1 MGHAVRN
8 GKVVKNKRVM
18 KRIES
23 RNNPIVVQTGKLS
36 SRKHR
41 EEMRLFFFE
50 GAHLLEEYLR
60 FGQAPKT
67 VFIRDGAEEAYASLL
82 RRVPEE
88 ALISVPE
95 HVFSKLSTE
104 QAPQGILTVSPYLSC
119 VRRVS
124 SAEETLGRVL
134 FLASVRDAGNVG
146 TVIRTAASLG
156 WTVVLSPDCADPYAA
171 KTVRASMGALF
182 SGVVCV
188 CEDPLAYIRSFS
200 LSERRVFAASLG
212 ERERTLGRFPLRGD
226 DCFVIGNEGQGIDP
240 ALLAACREAVII
252 PMTGKTESLNAAI
265 AAAIIMW
272 EGVRTDGTE

>member
-1 MGHAVRN
+1 
-8 GKVVKNKRVM
+8 M

-23 RNNPIVVQTGKLS
+23 RNNPTVVQTSKLS
-36 SRKHR
+36 SRKYR
-41 EEMRLFFFE
+41 EETRSFFFE

-60 FGQAPKT
+60 FGLVPKT
-67 VFIRDGAEEAYASLL
+67 VFVRDGAEETYASLL
-82 RRVPEE
+82 RQVPED
-88 ALISVPE
+88 ALVSVPE

-124 SAEETLGRVL
+124 SASETPGRVL

-156 WTVVLSPDCADPYAA
+156 WTVVLSADCADPYSA

-182 SGVVCV
+182 SGVVCI
-188 CEDPLAYIRSFS
+188 CEDPLSYIRSFS
-200 LSERRVFAASLG
+200 ASERRVFAASLG
-212 ERERTLGRFPLRGD
+212 EREKTLGRFPLRRD
-226 DCFVIGNEGQGIDP
+226 DCFVIGNEGQGVDP
-240 ALLAACREAVII
+240 VLLEVCGEAVII

-272 EGVRTDGTE
+272 EGARTDGTDGNE

>member
-1 MGHAVRN
+1 
-8 GKVVKNKRVM
+8 M

-23 RNNPIVVQTGKLS
+23 RNNPTVVQTGKLS

-41 EEMRLFFFE
+41 EETRSFFFE

-60 FGQAPKT
+60 FGHVPEA
-67 VFIRDGAEEAYASLL
+67 VFVRDGAEETYASLL
-82 RRVPEE
+82 RQVPEE
-88 ALISVPE
+88 ALIGVPE

-104 QAPQGILTVSPYLSC
+104 QAPQGILTVSHCLSC

-124 SAEETLGRVL
+124 SAEETPGRVL
-134 FLASVRDAGNVG
+134 FLASVRDTGNVG

-156 WTVVLSPDCADPYAA
+156 WTVVLTADCADPYAA

-182 SGVVCV
+182 SGVVCI
-188 CEDPLAYIRSFS
+188 CGDPLAYIRSFS
-200 LSERRVFAASLG
+200 ASGRHVFAAALG
-212 ERERTLGRFPLRGD
+212 KKEQVLGRFPFRKD

-240 ALLAACREAVII
+240 TLMEACGEAVLI
-252 PMTGKTESLNAAI
+252 PMTGKTESLNAAV

-272 EGVRTDGTE
+272 EGTRTDGNE